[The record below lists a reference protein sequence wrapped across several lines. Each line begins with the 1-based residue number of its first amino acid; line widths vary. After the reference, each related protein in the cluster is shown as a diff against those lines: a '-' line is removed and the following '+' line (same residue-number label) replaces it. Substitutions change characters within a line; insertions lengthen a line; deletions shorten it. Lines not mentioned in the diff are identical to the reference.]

1 MSKILSVAVA
11 LAGVCALSSFLLS
24 CGSSSSRPSGAL
36 YVLTQGSSG
45 QGNNVSSFA
54 MDLDTGNLA
63 LINSNASTCPTMATN
78 NNTNPCGLPVQIVL
92 NPAGSAAFVLD
103 QGAPPCPTCSPV
115 SNSNIAPAV
124 YPYTE
129 NSDGSLSSPGTGIT
143 WTCADAVSSVPNPC
157 NFSDTAVAMVRDSAG
172 QFLFVIDHGTYPSP
186 GFPIVN
192 SPYPSCPHAPTDV
205 NDVCPSLSVLSMTS
219 GSPSLVGTPLRLSK
233 LPTALSVISFTPPGS
248 TTAQELLF
256 VTNNV
261 DICTQNCKAPSPNND
276 STVSVYNVD
285 SSGALTEQ
293 VNSPYSIV
301 AANPI
306 AIQAVNT
313 NLPGQTVGGPFVY
326 VGSQDQNGG
335 AIYPFQVCW
344 VLNANCSTQ
353 DVAGNLMVPI
363 ATCLQPSCN
372 VPPSVAGSKPV
383 GMLVDPTNN
392 FLYVVSELSSQVFGF
407 KIGTTVGTLTV
418 LNPPNLPTGSQ
429 PVSMVL
435 HPTVNNTGQFLYT
448 SNSNSSNITGF
459 VLDTTSG
466 AMSSPITVVAPAA
479 PSGMAVH

>member
-129 NSDGSLSSPGTGIT
+129 HSDGSLSSPGTGIT

-186 GFPIVN
+186 GFPIV
-192 SPYPSCPHAPTDV
+192 
-205 NDVCPSLSVLSMTS
+205 
-219 GSPSLVGTPLRLSK
+219 K
-233 LPTALSVISFTPPGS
+233 
-248 TTAQELLF
+248 
-256 VTNNV
+256 
-261 DICTQNCKAPSPNND
+261 
-276 STVSVYNVD
+276 
-285 SSGALTEQ
+285 
-293 VNSPYSIV
+293 
-301 AANPI
+301 
-306 AIQAVNT
+306 
-313 NLPGQTVGGPFVY
+313 
-326 VGSQDQNGG
+326 
-335 AIYPFQVCW
+335 
-344 VLNANCSTQ
+344 
-353 DVAGNLMVPI
+353 
-363 ATCLQPSCN
+363 
-372 VPPSVAGSKPV
+372 
-383 GMLVDPTNN
+383 
-392 FLYVVSELSSQVFGF
+392 
-407 KIGTTVGTLTV
+407 
-418 LNPPNLPTGSQ
+418 
-429 PVSMVL
+429 
-435 HPTVNNTGQFLYT
+435 
-448 SNSNSSNITGF
+448 
-459 VLDTTSG
+459 
-466 AMSSPITVVAPAA
+466 
-479 PSGMAVH
+479 